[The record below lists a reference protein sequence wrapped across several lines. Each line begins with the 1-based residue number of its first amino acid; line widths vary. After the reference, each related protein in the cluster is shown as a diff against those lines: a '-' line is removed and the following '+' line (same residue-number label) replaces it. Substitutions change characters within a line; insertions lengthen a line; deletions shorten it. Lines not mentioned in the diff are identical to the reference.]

1 MAEKEIKNV
10 PADAEKADKAT
21 AKAKKNNGK
30 PGFFQRLGAW
40 FKGLKSEFKKITWA
54 SRKST
59 FKNFGI
65 VLVIVIATA
74 TVIGVV
80 DFGLGSFF
88 NLLHRVINV

>member
-1 MAEKEIKNV
+1 MAEKEINTV
-10 PADAEKADKAT
+10 PAKADKP
-21 AKAKKNNGK
+21 AKANKNNGK
-30 PGFFQRLGAW
+30 PGFFKRLATW

-65 VLVIVIATA
+65 VLTIVIATA
-74 TVIGVV
+74 VVIGVV

-88 NLLHRVINV
+88 NMLHKVINV

>member
-1 MAEKEIKNV
+1 MAEMENKNV
-10 PADAEKADKAT
+10 PAKAE
-21 AKAKKNNGK
+21 KAKKNNGK
-30 PGFFQRLGAW
+30 PGFFKRLAVW

-65 VLVIVIATA
+65 VLTIVVATA
-74 TVIGVV
+74 IVLGVV

-88 NLLHRVINV
+88 NMLHKVINV